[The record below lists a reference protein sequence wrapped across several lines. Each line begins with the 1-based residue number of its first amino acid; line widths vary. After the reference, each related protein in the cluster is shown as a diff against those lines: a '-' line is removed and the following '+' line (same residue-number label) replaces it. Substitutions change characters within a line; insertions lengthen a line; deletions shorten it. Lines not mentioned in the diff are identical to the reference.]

1 MKRYKIIFFVGL
13 TIVFLSPYIPDFM
26 IQMIWGDTEVI
37 YQSRFCGLRYTEL
50 IPSIRIVGI
59 LLALYG
65 LSNLL
70 MFIFKKGYQ
79 GEKNT

>member
-1 MKRYKIIFFVGL
+1 MKRYKIIFFIGL

-26 IQMIWGDTEVI
+26 IQIIWGDTDVI
-37 YQSRFCGLRYTEL
+37 YASRFCGLRYTEL

-70 MFIFKKGYQ
+70 MFIFKNGYQ
-79 GEKNT
+79 KEKNT